1 MGADNCVCVC
11 ETVCVQGRD
20 LCAVVWVCVCFA
32 FMMSDDM
39 YICSDLCL
47 QGAVIESI
55 GELIQEIEGR

>member
-1 MGADNCVCVC
+1 MC